1 MATMPPQKTLP
12 ADQQAMQ
19 DGLATN
25 AQAATDVANLA
36 VGTRDITQLGVG
48 TANFGSRVLTG
59 KNLISAASMASRFNP
74 PVLLYSLA
82 DYGVSHLR
90 DDGKGLSQL
99 IGEGLG
105 GYIGNKMYG
114 AEQERLSQP
123 ITQEEL
129 DANRAKVRQSQGLA
143 SAVATP
149 TPTPSPTI
157 IDSDPLTEKARDEFL
172 AEKEQYDFDN
182 ATMVDSDP
190 MTPEQLKNFQSEM
203 ALANAKPNPLVRID
217 SDPMTP
223 ENIQNIQDMKGEET
237 LARMRSE
244 GPQNLQEAL
253 TERYGLAN
261 ADGQSALQTMPAY
274 PTGNFQGDPND
285 SYDPMP
291 AYNTGNFQG
300 DPNDLI
306 TNLQG
311 SFNPTGQ
318 MGIGIAP
325 QVGQL
330 SDEEIM
336 KQRQLRALEQRNSG
350 GLANAYGQGGV
361 DPRALQFAGGGMRPD
376 GIESYSGITASGN
389 KLPIDKET
397 LEAFQKNQES
407 QKSASGLMRQEFDST
422 PIVSQTPEAGLTAF
436 EDASGNIAYGNETAR
451 QMYSADAIEQN
462 LSDRFKAEQAPES
475 TETPLGVPLSPS
487 ETPTPPSSPE
497 ESPAPEGTPD
507 EEKTAEQLEYERE
520 MAEDDAGLA
529 QWGKDNN
536 KSPEYME
543 KLMKGVR
550 KRRKE
555 AEEEKKL
562 DDLLKEIQLEKE
574 ILGNIR
580 TKQLI
585 EQAELPEGIE
595 LSDVKSY
602 RGMMEDM
609 GLSQDPVTGAIT
621 INDDG
626 FFGFGAGQKP
636 LSSNSSIFYMLNQS
650 EAGRHI
656 LNMTPPEINTVEN
669 PDSSVAYPTKDGR
682 FFTWNDADKEWNLYL
697 PTPASANPTVVE

>member
-1 MATMPPQKTLP
+1 MTTANNFMATMPPQKTLP

-82 DYGVSHLR
+82 DYGVSYLR

-105 GYIGNKMYG
+105 GYIGNKMYS

-157 IDSDPLTEKARDEFL
+157 IDSDPLTEKARDELF
-172 AEKEQYDFDN
+172 AEREQYDFDN
-182 ATMVDSDP
+182 ATIVDSDP

-223 ENIQNIQDMKGEET
+223 ENIQNIQNIQDMKGEET

-261 ADGQSALQTMPAY
+261 AD
-274 PTGNFQGDPND
+274 
-285 SYDPMP
+285 
-291 AYNTGNFQG
+291 
-300 DPNDLI
+300 
-306 TNLQG
+306 
-311 SFNPTGQ
+311 GQ

>member
-1 MATMPPQKTLP
+1 MTTANNFMATMPPQKTLP

-36 VGTRDITQLGVG
+36 VGTRDITKMGVG
-48 TANFGSRVLTG
+48 TANFGSRLLTG
-59 KNLISAASMASRFNP
+59 KNLVSAASMASRFNP

-82 DYGVSHLR
+82 DYGVSQYR

-114 AEQERLSQP
+114 ADIERLSKP
-123 ITQEEL
+123 FTQEEL
-129 DANRAKVRQSQGLA
+129 DANRAKFRQSQGLA

-149 TPTPSPTI
+149 TPSPSPTI
-157 IDSDPLTEKARDEFL
+157 IDSDPLTEKARKEFL

-190 MTPEQLKNFQSEM
+190 MTPEDLQNIENMKSEM
-203 ALANAKPNPLVRID
+203 ALANAKPNPLARVA

-223 ENIQNIQDMKGEET
+223 EDLANMGKMQEMQNLDLMKSALPPVANPYELAT
-237 LARMRSE
+237 LANMRE
-244 GPQNLQEAL
+244 DGPQNLQGAL
-253 TERYGLAN
+253 SRSGE
-261 ADGQSALQTMPAY
+261 
-274 PTGNFQGDPND
+274 
-285 SYDPMP
+285 
-291 AYNTGNFQG
+291 
-300 DPNDLI
+300 
-306 TNLQG
+306 
-311 SFNPTGQ
+311 
-318 MGIGIAP
+318 MGVGIAP
-325 QVGQL
+325 QSGQL
-330 SDEEIM
+330 SDEQI
-336 KQRQLRALEQRNSG
+336 LEQRRLRELGQQNAG

-361 DPRALQFAGGGMRPD
+361 DPRSLQFAGGGMRPD
-376 GIESYSGITASGN
+376 GIESYRGITASGN
-389 KLPIDKET
+389 QLPINKET

-407 QKSASGLMRQEFDST
+407 QKSASGLMRKEFDST

-462 LSDRFKAEQAPES
+462 LSDRFKAEQAPEG
-475 TETPLGVPLSPS
+475 TETPLGVPMSPS

-585 EQAELPEGIE
+585 EQAELPEGIN

-621 INDDG
+621 IRDEG
-626 FFGFGAGQKP
+626 VFGFGAGQKP
-636 LSSNSSIFYMLNQS
+636 LSSNSSIFYMLNQN

-669 PDSSVAYPTKDGR
+669 PDSTVAYPTKDGR
-682 FFTWNDADKEWNLYL
+682 FFRWNDADKEWNLYL
-697 PTPASANPTVVE
+697 PTPASANPTVVGEE

>member
-82 DYGVSHLR
+82 DYGVSYLR

-105 GYIGNKMYG
+105 GYIGNKMYS

-157 IDSDPLTEKARDEFL
+157 IDSDPLTEKARDELF
-172 AEKEQYDFDN
+172 AEREQYDFDN
-182 ATMVDSDP
+182 ATIVDSDP

-223 ENIQNIQDMKGEET
+223 ENIQNIQNIQDMKGEET

-261 ADGQSALQTMPAY
+261 AD
-274 PTGNFQGDPND
+274 
-285 SYDPMP
+285 
-291 AYNTGNFQG
+291 
-300 DPNDLI
+300 
-306 TNLQG
+306 
-311 SFNPTGQ
+311 GQ